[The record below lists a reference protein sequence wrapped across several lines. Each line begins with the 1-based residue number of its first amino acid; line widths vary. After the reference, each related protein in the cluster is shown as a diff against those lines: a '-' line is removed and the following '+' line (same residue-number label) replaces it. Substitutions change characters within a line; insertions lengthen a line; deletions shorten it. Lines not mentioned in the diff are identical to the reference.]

1 MNPSDILQQ
10 LSVDFSKLIKN
21 NLSDIKKL
29 PPNQQKEIGKL
40 MSMFKDGL
48 DDLSEGTYESV
59 NEAKIAFVND
69 KLVGDRN
76 QTSGLLPLLGDNNV
90 SLNSN
95 KIKFTRELQD
105 TLLKLYKKY
114 SSLTVK

>member
-1 MNPSDILQQ
+1 MNSSDILQQ

-48 DDLSEGTYESV
+48 D
-59 NEAKIAFVND
+59 
-69 KLVGDRN
+69 
-76 QTSGLLPLLGDNNV
+76 
-90 SLNSN
+90 
-95 KIKFTRELQD
+95 
-105 TLLKLYKKY
+105 TL
-114 SSLTVK
+114 TENPFARF